1 MSRGWGVEFVN
12 AKEFKFAVDKS
23 QKDLVKKAN
32 DLISGAA
39 LRTVGIA
46 KMRLQPHPEDSREL
60 SVDIAAVRQSI
71 NFLHDRKTLSSSVF
85 AGNVT
90 GDHLAAYLE
99 FGTGVYAARYVRS
112 LPPGFRALAMTFY
125 VNGRGRLKEHPYL
138 IPAYLQEGK
147 RLSERL
153 KGLKISW

>member
-1 MSRGWGVEFVN
+1 MSKGWGVEFVN
-12 AKEFKFAVDKS
+12 AKEFKFAIDKT
-23 QKDLVKKAN
+23 QKGLVKKAN
-32 DLISGAA
+32 DLIAGAA

-46 KMRLQPHPEDSREL
+46 KMRLQPHPEDSRKL

-71 NFLHDRKTLSSSVF
+71 NFLHDKTKLSASVF

-90 GDHLAAYLE
+90 GENIAAYLE

-112 LPPGFRALAMTFY
+112 LPPDFRTLAMTFY

-153 KGLKISW
+153 KGLKIDW